1 MLMRDSLNSDAII
14 YLNLNINYDQFTQNK
29 ICITYISSLLIIIYF
44 KEETTMKTNLSSL
57 LLLISILVVSKK
69 P

>member
-29 ICITYISSLLIIIYF
+29 ICITYISSLFIIIYF